1 MPLTSQPISADPGEK
16 SLIDKYRNYYRER
29 ELFVEVPPAH
39 PAPWQHLRMEVPFG
53 KGRGWMERIEI
64 SRGLSVG
71 LCDYHVDDYFEDEVA
86 DIGVAL
92 GFEIMLSGYFEL
104 SNPGS
109 DRCTSIRG
117 GELWLRRGGT
127 GHLRYRQRPDSAMRG
142 VGIELPNDMVDAWLD
157 GAPDPLARALENLMR
172 GRGAGC
178 NLSTEACLLAYF
190 DRRRS
195 EIGEDAVRLLATSRD
210 TFFGQLQ
217 FESRTLDFLT
227 RLLSMEYCPDKI
239 EPRGRARHQAAIDEA
254 VDILRSEWADP
265 PTIAALARRVGINE
279 CYLKAQFR
287 RYTGLSVG
295 EFVRKLRMERALE
308 LIESGNHSVLETAF
322 CVGYSNPSHFSAAFK
337 RFYGRLPSFYLTK
350 N

>member
-1 MPLTSQPISADPGEK
+1 MLSTSQSISAIPGAT
-16 SLIDKYRNYYRER
+16 SLINKYRSYYRDR
-29 ELFVEVPPAH
+29 DLFVEVPPAR
-39 PAPWQHLRMEVPFG
+39 PAPWEQLRMVVPAC
-53 KGRGWMERIEI
+53 KGWGWMERIEI

-71 LCDYHVDDYFEDEVA
+71 LCDYHVDDYVEDEMA
-86 DIGVAL
+86 DIDVAL

-109 DRCTSIRG
+109 DRRTSIRG

-142 VGIELPNDMVDAWLD
+142 VGIELPSSMVDAWLD
-157 GAPDPLARALENLMR
+157 GAPDHLARALENLMR

-178 NLSTEACLLAYF
+178 NLSAGARLLACF
-190 DRRRS
+190 DRGRS
-195 EIGEDAVRLLATSRD
+195 EIGGEAVRLLATSRD

-217 FESRTLDFLT
+217 FESRTLDFLI
-227 RLLSMEYCPDKI
+227 RLLSMEYCPNKI

-287 RYTGLSVG
+287 QYTGLSVG

-337 RFYGRLPSFYLTK
+337 RFYGRLPSFYLAK
-350 N
+350 D